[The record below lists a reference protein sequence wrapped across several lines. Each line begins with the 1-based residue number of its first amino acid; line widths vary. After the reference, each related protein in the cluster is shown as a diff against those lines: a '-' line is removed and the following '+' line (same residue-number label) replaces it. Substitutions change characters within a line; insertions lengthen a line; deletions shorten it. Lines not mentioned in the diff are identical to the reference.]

1 MAEESRPEDSSVLET
16 QASGLQPAPVGPSR
30 WDVENDE
37 VSLVSLLNI
46 LLHHRRIVVGTP
58 LVIAAL
64 LVGLGLVSRRTYTV
78 NASFMPQTAQS
89 QASRFTGVAAQFGI
103 SIPQSEAGNSPQFYA
118 DLLGSNNILRKAVES
133 QYSLQD
139 GTQGNQASQG
149 SLIDLYGI
157 ERGEHQE
164 RLMAAVHRLDENL
177 KASTRRE
184 TGVVDLTVT
193 TPWASVSN
201 QVAERL
207 LELVNEFN
215 LDTRRSQA
223 SKEREFIESRLHE
236 TRTDLEAVEDELQQF
251 LEQNRSYN
259 NSPDLLFKY
268 DRLQR
273 RVNLRQELYTSIS
286 QSYEQAKIDEVR
298 NTPVIT
304 VVEPPQQPI
313 LPDGR
318 GIRTKGF
325 LGIIL
330 GGIIGVFW
338 AFGSEFMLG
347 ERERKPEEYEEFRQ
361 ICREIVGSFQKR
373 WRNLRRM
380 LRLGSS

>member
-1 MAEESRPEDSSVLET
+1 MIEDSRPEDSSAPGT
-16 QASGLQPAPVGPSR
+16 HTDGLQQARMGSSR
-30 WDVENDE
+30 PDVENDE
-37 VSLVSLLNI
+37 ISLVSLLNI
-46 LLHHRRIVVGTP
+46 LLRHRRIVVVTP
-58 LVIAAL
+58 LVIATL
-64 LVGLGLVSRRTYTV
+64 LVGLGLLSRRTYTV

-118 DLLGSNNILRKAVES
+118 DLLGSNNILRKTVES

-139 GTQGNQASQG
+139 GTQGNPASRV

-157 ERGEHQE
+157 KRGEHQE
-164 RLMAAVHRLDENL
+164 RLAEAVRRLDEDL

-193 TPWASVSN
+193 TPWASVSK
-201 QVAERL
+201 QIAERL

-223 SKEREFIESRLHE
+223 SKEREFIESRLRE
-236 TRTDLEAVEDELQQF
+236 TRTDLEAVEDELQEF

-259 NSPDLLFKY
+259 NSPDLLFEY

-273 RVNLRQELYTSIS
+273 RVNLRQELHTSIS

-325 LGIIL
+325 FGIIL
-330 GGIIGVFW
+330 GGMIGVFW

-347 ERERKPEEYEEFRQ
+347 EREREPDEYEEFRQ
-361 ICREIVGSFQKR
+361 VCREIVGSFQER

>member
-30 WDVENDE
+30 SDVESDE
-37 VSLVSLLNI
+37 VSLVSLVNV
-46 LLHHRRIVVGTP
+46 LLRHRRIMVGVP
-58 LVIAAL
+58 LVVATV
-64 LVGLGLVSRRTYTV
+64 LVGLGLLSRRTYTV

-133 QYSLQD
+133 QYSLQG

-177 KASTRRE
+177 KASTRRA

-318 GIRTKGF
+318 GIRMKGILGIF
-325 LGIIL
+325 LG
-330 GGIIGVFW
+330 GMIGVFW
-338 AFGSEFMLG
+338 AFGSEFMRG
-347 ERERKPEEYEEFRQ
+347 VREREPDDYEEFRQ
-361 ICREIVGSFQKR
+361 VCREIAGSFQER